1 MASLMENLIDVLEKE
16 ITEYKALLEL
26 SERKTPTIIQGDIP
40 SLQKITDEEQDVVG
54 RISHLDRKREEVM
67 KDIANVLN
75 KDVNNL
81 KLRAIIDVLEQ
92 RPAEQKKLSEAY
104 DGLKS
109 VVNAVSR
116 INEQNRALLQQSL
129 EMVEF
134 DINLIKSL
142 NSAPTT
148 AEYDRTASMNGG
160 YADSAAG
167 NFDARQ

>member
-1 MASLMENLIDVLEKE
+1 MASLMENLIDILEKE

-26 SERKTPTIIQGDIP
+26 SEQKTPTIIQGDIP

-54 RISHLDRKREEVM
+54 RITHLDQKREEVM

-81 KLRAIIDVLEQ
+81 KLRVIIDVLEQ
-92 RPAEQKKLSEAY
+92 RPAEQKRLSKAY
-104 DGLKS
+104 DGLKT
-109 VVNAVSR
+109 VVNAVSQ

-134 DINLIKSL
+134 DLNLMKSL

-148 AEYDRTASMNGG
+148 AEYDRTAAMNGG
-160 YADSAAG
+160 YTDSVTG